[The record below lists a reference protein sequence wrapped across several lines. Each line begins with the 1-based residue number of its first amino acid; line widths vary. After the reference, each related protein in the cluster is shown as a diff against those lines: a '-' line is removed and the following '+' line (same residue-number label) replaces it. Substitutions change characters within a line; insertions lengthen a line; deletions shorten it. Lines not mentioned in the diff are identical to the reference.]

1 MDGSPSTAARPRL
14 NPGIPA
20 GGIAAVLV
28 ALGIIGWGLAVGG
41 DRNDGGHRSIKVSI
55 SDDGED
61 FSSPPSPPSPPA
73 APTAP
78 VPPMAPMVHIDQQA
92 IERAVERAQRELDR
106 NATQLDALQAARQ
119 GLAAARESMHAASG
133 NIPAAVDK
141 GLSAAE
147 ARIDAKIAAIN
158 GEGGLDGGLKASFD
172 APKGIS
178 LVNISGDVMI
188 EISNRADKVRV
199 EVDDNANAVRT
210 NVKDGVLTIANRDGG
225 AAPTSIHLTVP
236 ESAAITVLDHAGD
249 ISIDGRTEAP
259 VKLQMRRGDVSADRV
274 GPADISIAESGSI
287 SIDRVDGPLKA
298 GIQGSGN
305 IAIGRAETLALEV
318 NGHGEVSVDRVNDAT
333 RISIPGYADVNI
345 NRVNGPVKI
354 DFSGAGN
361 LGIEDGRAE
370 PLDVNISG
378 AGEVRFN
385 GIAVNP
391 RINASGSG
399 SVHIARKEGNTQFSS
414 SGSGGIHVG
423 E

>member
-14 NPGIPA
+14 TPGIPA
-20 GGIAAVLV
+20 GGIAAILL
-28 ALGIIGWGLAVGG
+28 ALGIVGWGLAVGG
-41 DRNDGGHRSIKVSI
+41 DKDDGSHRSFKISI
-55 SDDGED
+55 GDDGD
-61 FSSPPSPPSPPA
+61 SDIAVPPIPPI
-73 APTAP
+73 APVAP
-78 VPPMAPMVHIDQQA
+78 VPPVAPMAHVDQRVV
-92 IERAVERAQRELDR
+92 ERAVERAQREMDR
-106 NATQLDALQAARQ
+106 NATQADALKAARD
-119 GLAAARESMHAASG
+119 GLAAARAGISAG
-133 NIPAAVDK
+133 NGSIPEAVDR
-141 GLSAAE
+141 GLRTAE
-147 ARIDAKIAAIN
+147 ARIDAKIAAL
-158 GEGGLDGGLKASFD
+158 GDGAGLDGALKASFD

-178 LVNISGDVMI
+178 LVNLSGDVVI
-188 EISNRADKVRV
+188 EISNRADKVGV
-199 EVDDNANAVRT
+199 EVEDNANAVRT

-225 AAPTSIHLTVP
+225 GTPTSVHLTIP
-236 ESAAITVLDHAGD
+236 ESAAINVLDHSGD
-249 ISIDGRTEAP
+249 ITIDGRTGSP

-298 GIQGSGN
+298 SIQGSGN
-305 IAIGRAETLALEV
+305 IAIGRAETLALDV

-333 RISIPGYADVNI
+333 KINIPGYADVNI
-345 NRVNGPVKI
+345 NRVNGPVKV

>member
-14 NPGIPA
+14 TPGIPA
-20 GGIAAVLV
+20 GGIAALIV
-28 ALGIIGWGLAVGG
+28 ALGIIGWGLAAGG
-41 DRNDGGHRSIKVSI
+41 DKDDGNHRSIKISI
-55 SDDGED
+55 GDDGPD
-61 FSSPPSPPSPPA
+61 IPAPPSPPA
-73 APTAP
+73 APAAP
-78 VPPMAPMVHIDQQA
+78 MPPMPPMVHVDQQA

-106 NATQLDALQAARQ
+106 NATQLDALRAARD
-119 GLAAARESMHAASG
+119 GLAAARESMHGSSG

-147 ARIDAKIAAIN
+147 ARIDAKIAALTA
-158 GEGGLDGGLKASFD
+158 GTEDGLDGQLKASFD
-172 APKGIS
+172 ASKGIS
-178 LVNISGDVMI
+178 LVNLSGDVVI
-188 EISNRADKVRV
+188 EVSSRNDKVGV

-210 NVKDGVLTIANRDGG
+210 SVKDGVLTIASRDGG
-225 AAPTSIHLTVP
+225 GAPASIHLKIP
-236 ESAAITVLDHAGD
+236 ESAAITVLDHSGD
-249 ISIDGRTEAP
+249 ISIDGRTDAP

-298 GIQGSGN
+298 SIQGAGN
-305 IAIGRAETLALEV
+305 ISVGRAETLSLDV

-333 RISIPGYADVNI
+333 KINIPGYADVNI
-345 NRVNGPVKI
+345 NRVNGPVKV

-378 AGEVRFN
+378 SGEVRFN
-385 GIAVNP
+385 GTAVNP

-399 SVHIARKEGNTQFSS
+399 SVHIARKEGTSQFSS
-414 SGSGGIHVG
+414 NGSGGIHVG